1 MGFPN
6 LGDYAQNNGL
16 GGEEGVGLILALPH
30 LFTSTTHFGA
40 LLFQRPKATLGQ
52 FGMAKKSA
60 GTHMSAQGS
69 KLVGLE
75 AACLNL
81 TEVEFLQLAVKSGF
95 P

>member
-6 LGDYAQNNGL
+6 LGDYAQNNGV

-60 GTHMSAQGS
+60 GTHTCLL
-69 KLVGLE
+69 KE
-75 AACLNL
+75 ANW
-81 TEVEFLQLAVKSGF
+81 QDWKPAVSI
-95 P
+95 